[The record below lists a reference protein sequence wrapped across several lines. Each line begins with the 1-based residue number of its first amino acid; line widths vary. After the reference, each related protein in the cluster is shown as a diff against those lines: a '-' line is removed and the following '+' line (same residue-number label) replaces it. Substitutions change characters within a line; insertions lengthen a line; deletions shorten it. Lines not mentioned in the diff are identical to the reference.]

1 MTNNPGNPVVWFEIY
16 VADMARAK
24 AFYET
29 VLGIALQPLG
39 NPAPDQMT
47 MELMAFPGGPG
58 SYGACGALVRMA
70 GVPQG
75 FSGTLVYFAC
85 KDCAL
90 EASRVTAAGGSIEK
104 PKFAI
109 GPHGFIALCRDS
121 EGNMFGLH
129 SMA

>member
-1 MTNNPGNPVVWFEIY
+1 MTNNPVAWFEIY

-29 VLGIALQPLG
+29 VLGIELRPLD
-39 NPAPDQMT
+39 NPAPEALDI
-47 MELMAFPGGPG
+47 ELLSFPGGPG
-58 SYGACGALVRMA
+58 GYGACGALVRTD

-90 EASRVTAAGGSIEK
+90 EASRVAAAGGTVEK

-109 GPHGFIALCRDS
+109 GPYGYIALCRDS